1 MIDFVIGSGV
11 SGHFSL
17 TEMLYAFDDY
27 LLDTTLFDDS
37 ASQYVLYDRHV
48 PASWVW
54 RKIAPAKQQTQD
66 AAQ

>member
-1 MIDFVIGSGV
+1 
-11 SGHFSL
+11 
-17 TEMLYAFDDY
+17 MLFAGRSSERR

-54 RKIAPAKQQTQD
+54 RKITPAKQQTQD
-66 AAQ
+66 AAH